1 MSIFKLLTDLKD
13 TAGICEYCQQHFEP
27 IFITRNGE
35 PELVIMSADFFND
48 HFRFRDANG
57 KLDFA
62 KEFSVPMT
70 IPIRDMKL
78 TSCVS
83 ALCLESDQ
91 PISII
96 KNGEIAMV
104 VMSVDV
110 YKHRHQDLMRLLQK
124 QLIARHATAW
134 FYKGIK
140 TICTAP

>member
-1 MSIFKLLTDLKD
+1 MSIFKPLTDLKD
-13 TAGICEYCQQHFEP
+13 TTGICEYCQQHFEP

-35 PELVIMSADFFND
+35 PELVIMNADFFND
-48 HFRFRDANG
+48 QFRFRDANG

-78 TSCVS
+78 TSRVS
-83 ALCLESDQ
+83 AICLESDQ

-104 VMSVDV
+104 IMSIDV
-110 YKHRHQDLMRLLQK
+110 YKQRHQYLMRLLQK
-124 QLIARHATAW
+124 
-134 FYKGIK
+134 
-140 TICTAP
+140 

>member
-1 MSIFKLLTDLKD
+1 MAIFKPLTDLKD
-13 TAGICEYCQQHFEP
+13 TTGICEYCQQHFEP

-35 PELVIMSADFFND
+35 PELVIMNADFFND

-57 KLDFA
+57 KPDFA
-62 KEFSVPMT
+62 KEFTVPMT

-78 TSCVS
+78 TSRVS

-104 VMSVDV
+104 VMSVAV
-110 YKHRHQDLMRLLQK
+110 YRHRHQELMRSLQK
-124 QLIARHATAW
+124 
-134 FYKGIK
+134 
-140 TICTAP
+140 

>member
-1 MSIFKLLTDLKD
+1 MSIFKPLTDLKD
-13 TAGICEYCQQHFEP
+13 TTGICEYCQQHFEP

-35 PELVIMSADFFND
+35 PELVIMNADFFND
-48 HFRFRDANG
+48 YFRFRDTNG
-57 KLDFA
+57 NLDFA

-70 IPIRDMKL
+70 IPIRDLKL
-78 TSCVS
+78 TSRVS

-110 YKHRHQDLMRLLQK
+110 YKHRHQELMRLLQK
-124 QLIARHATAW
+124 
-134 FYKGIK
+134 
-140 TICTAP
+140 

>member
-1 MSIFKLLTDLKD
+1 MSIFKPLTDFKD

-78 TSCVS
+78 AGCVS

>member
-1 MSIFKLLTDLKD
+1 MSVFKPLTDLKD
-13 TAGICEYCQQHFEP
+13 TTGICEYCQQHFEP

-35 PELVIMSADFFND
+35 PELVIMNADFFND
-48 HFRFRDANG
+48 HFRFRDAKGN
-57 KLDFA
+57 LDFA

-78 TSCVS
+78 TSHVS

-124 QLIARHATAW
+124 
-134 FYKGIK
+134 
-140 TICTAP
+140 

>member
-1 MSIFKLLTDLKD
+1 MSIFKPLTDLKD
-13 TAGICEYCQQHFEP
+13 TTGICEYCQQNPEP

-35 PELVIMSADFFND
+35 PELVIMNADFFND

-78 TSCVS
+78 TSRVS
-83 ALCLESDQ
+83 ALCMESDQ

-104 VMSVDV
+104 VMSIDA
-110 YKHRHQDLMRLLQK
+110 YKHRHYELMRLLQK
-124 QLIARHATAW
+124 
-134 FYKGIK
+134 
-140 TICTAP
+140 

>member
-1 MSIFKLLTDLKD
+1 MSIFKPLTDLKG
-13 TAGICEYCQQHFEP
+13 TTGICEYCQQHIEP

-35 PELVIMSADFFND
+35 PELVIMNADFFND

-70 IPIRDMKL
+70 IPIRDLKL
-78 TSCVS
+78 TSRVS

-104 VMSVDV
+104 VMSIEV
-110 YKHRHQDLMRLLQK
+110 YKQRHYELLRLLQK
-124 QLIARHATAW
+124 
-134 FYKGIK
+134 
-140 TICTAP
+140 

>member
-1 MSIFKLLTDLKD
+1 MSIFKSLADLKD
-13 TAGICEYCQQHFEP
+13 TTGICEYCQQNPEP
-27 IFITRNGE
+27 IFITRNRE
-35 PELVIMSADFFND
+35 PELVIMNADFFND

-78 TSCVS
+78 TSRVS
-83 ALCLESDQ
+83 ALCMESDQ

-104 VMSVDV
+104 VMSIDA
-110 YKHRHQDLMRLLQK
+110 YKHRHYELMRLLQK
-124 QLIARHATAW
+124 
-134 FYKGIK
+134 
-140 TICTAP
+140 

>member
-1 MSIFKLLTDLKD
+1 MSIFKPLTDLKD
-13 TAGICEYCQQHFEP
+13 TTGICEYCQQHFEP

-78 TSCVS
+78 TSRVS

-110 YKHRHQDLMRLLQK
+110 YKHRHQELMRLLQK
-124 QLIARHATAW
+124 
-134 FYKGIK
+134 
-140 TICTAP
+140 

>member
-1 MSIFKLLTDLKD
+1 MSIFKPLTDLKD